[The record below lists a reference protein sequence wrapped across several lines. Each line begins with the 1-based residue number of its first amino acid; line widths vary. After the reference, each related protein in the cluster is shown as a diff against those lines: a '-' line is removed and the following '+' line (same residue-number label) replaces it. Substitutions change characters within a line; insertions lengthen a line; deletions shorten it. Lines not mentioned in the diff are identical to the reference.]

1 MIYVNEHAKNR
12 IERTYPSIIAPQ
24 AARTHREDTGT
35 TGVSGPARYQPQESV
50 GKMRGLEM
58 AKAGSRK
65 ARGSREKKT
74 VGKKIPAVMPH
85 GALHLQKLRKQG
97 EPIPERNE
105 EVGDGSVRSATRFDI
120 SLNDHFLQHSAR

>member
-1 MIYVNEHAKNR
+1 LLQKSFFVLIYVNEHAKNR

-65 ARGSREKKT
+65 ARNRLC
-74 VGKKIPAVMPH
+74 VRPLPA
-85 GALHLQKLRKQG
+85 
-97 EPIPERNE
+97 
-105 EVGDGSVRSATRFDI
+105 
-120 SLNDHFLQHSAR
+120 